1 MEYQPSVERYDRMQ
15 YKNCGNSG
23 LLLPRISLGLWHNF
37 GSVDD
42 FGIASDMIKYAL
54 LRVCAFLSTVLQI
67 KAYQG
72 SSVKIRMP
80 GNGQASQMLPVT
92 FFLAVSYQALFPW
105 ACVFHQQKNY
115 SLQWR
120 SCGQKIKSHYIQWN
134 PVCWICPIQFFCIA
148 KQVHRILLLEYLS
161 LAFYFQRYKKLTY
174 DEISSGS
181 ITANFIPKLI
191 TIYANLSY
199 SISSPNVKISTY
211 LTSALNRS
219 ITINGQFTC
228 CPIENG
234 RPNTGN
240 QRTENFSIT
249 ISARYSSNSITHYL
263 SGSPSEIQ
271 MLTEPHIT
279 SVSPSSG
286 ISDGYNFVINTDC
299 ISINKIMAGIY
310 SSL

>member
-1 MEYQPSVERYDRMQ
+1 MF
-15 YKNCGNSG
+15 
-23 LLLPRISLGLWHNF
+23 NF
-37 GSVDD
+37 N
-42 FGIASDMIKYAL
+42 L
-54 LRVCAFLSTVLQI
+54 
-67 KAYQG
+67 
-72 SSVKIRMP
+72 SVKI
-80 GNGQASQMLPVT
+80 
-92 FFLAVSYQALFPW
+92 Y
-105 ACVFHQQKNY
+105 
-115 SLQWR
+115 R
-120 SCGQKIKSHYIQWN
+120 SI
-134 PVCWICPIQFFCIA
+134 V
-148 KQVHRILLLEYLS
+148 
-161 LAFYFQRYKKLTY
+161 AFYFQRYKKLTY

-299 ISINKIMAGIY
+299 ISINKIKAGIY